1 MTRAPSLRVIVGLHS
16 PEAIAIDHMLVT
28 YNVYL
33 QLGVDG
39 LRGLANFNVD
49 DQVSLIVSPESAK
62 LISFAE
68 MGPSA

>member
-1 MTRAPSLRVIVGLHS
+1 MIVGLHS
-16 PEAIAIDHMLVT
+16 HQKVATDYMLVT

>member
-1 MTRAPSLRVIVGLHS
+1 MIVGLHS
-16 PEAIAIDHMLVT
+16 HQKVATDYMLVT

-49 DQVSLIVSPESAK
+49 DQVSLIVSPESESAK
-62 LISFAE
+62 LIAFVE
-68 MGPSA
+68 MGLCA

>member
-1 MTRAPSLRVIVGLHS
+1 MIVGLHS
-16 PEAIAIDHMLVT
+16 PQKVATDHMPVT

-49 DQVSLIVSPESAK
+49 DQVSLIVSPESESAK
-62 LISFAE
+62 LIAFAE
-68 MGPSA
+68 MGPGA

>member
-1 MTRAPSLRVIVGLHS
+1 VIVGLHS
-16 PEAIAIDHMLVT
+16 PQKVATDHILVT

-49 DQVSLIVSPESAK
+49 DQVSLIVLPESESAK
-62 LISFAE
+62 LIAFAE
-68 MGPSA
+68 MGPGA